1 MSNYMDS
8 LTSHIIGMIEGRK
21 ASNPILS
28 RDLEKRAGVMGKKIR
43 EIIHRARTEWDMPIC
58 AESKGYF
65 MTSNKLEAERTVR
78 SLRSRA
84 KQLTEAANG
93 IEKHYNKDNQMRLL

>member
-1 MSNYMDS
+1 MSKSVHMEN
-8 LTSHIIGMIEGRK
+8 HVVAMISGRTNT
-21 ASNPILS
+21 NPILS
-28 RDLEKRAGVMGKKIR
+28 RDIERRLGISGVIVR
-43 EIIHRARTEWDMPIC
+43 DIVHRARTEQNIPIC
-58 AESKGYF
+58 AEAKGYF
-65 MTSNKLEAERTVR
+65 MPDNKLEAERTVR